1 MKKTSLACLLLLA
14 LGLCAC
20 SSLWDATREHVFG
33 TAKRSILVD
42 RVADAKDAQE
52 DTQQVFQ
59 NALDEFAS
67 VITYEGGDL
76 EAEYRKMQAAYDR
89 CAAKAQTLDSRI
101 DDVERVSKSLF
112 KEWARENDQYE
123 NPEYRRNS
131 EAQLKAT
138 RQNCDEMIAAM
149 RRAEAKVA
157 PVLRVLHDQVLF
169 LKHNLNAAALSSL
182 QGEQARVEAD
192 VAALVAEMNKAIAE
206 SQAFIDKMAK

>member
-33 TAKRSILVD
+33 TAKRNILVD

-67 VITYEGGDL
+67 VIAYEGGDL